1 MSEAATQ
8 LMPTLLALP
17 PEVRLELAELLH
29 DSVPF
34 EIDDALRAELHRRKA
49 AHESGEQ
56 PGIPADEFIRRL
68 RARRA

>member
-17 PEVRLELAELLH
+17 PEVRLELAGLLQE
-29 DSVPF
+29 SVPV
-34 EIDDALRAELHRRKA
+34 EMDDELRAELNRRKA
-49 AHESGEQ
+49 AHESGER

-68 RARRA
+68 RTRRA